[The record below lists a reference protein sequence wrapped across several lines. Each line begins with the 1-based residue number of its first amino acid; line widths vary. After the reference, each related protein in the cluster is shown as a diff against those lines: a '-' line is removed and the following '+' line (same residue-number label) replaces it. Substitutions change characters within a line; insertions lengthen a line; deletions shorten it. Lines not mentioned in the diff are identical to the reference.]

1 MQKLIF
7 STCRPLDA
15 ESHLPKSVVLLRIWT
30 TTTTKQF
37 CELKEKYSLFMNK
50 IQGVQRPVVGIGIAH
65 IRSPF
70 QHCRCSHA
78 FNARRTSIS
87 PNVTHPVSR
96 SFFPTTSVQI
106 KFSRLRDF
114 RKSHF
119 VNLEINTQKK
129 KQLPAYILTDSPS
142 SFLCFGNIRTTKHD
156 VITHTPNGETSYST
170 CVLWEVY
177 KFSNPRWRTK
187 QTHLLV
193 KKKEK
198 SFQEF
203 KSLDK
208 WLELQFLLDA
218 VKVSFIS
225 HFQCVQCWT
234 CWSERKGK

>member
-1 MQKLIF
+1 LNNNNNHNNKTILW
-7 STCRPLDA
+7 A
-15 ESHLPKSVVLLRIWT
+15 KGKV
-30 TTTTKQF
+30 
-37 CELKEKYSLFMNK
+37 YSLFMNK

-78 FNARRTSIS
+78 FNARRTSIY

-129 KQLPAYILTDSPS
+129 KQLPAYILTNSPS

-156 VITHTPNGETSYST
+156 IITHTPNGETS
-170 CVLWEVY
+170 
-177 KFSNPRWRTK
+177 
-187 QTHLLV
+187 
-193 KKKEK
+193 
-198 SFQEF
+198 
-203 KSLDK
+203 
-208 WLELQFLLDA
+208 
-218 VKVSFIS
+218 
-225 HFQCVQCWT
+225 
-234 CWSERKGK
+234 